1 MVGYMSL
8 EEQVDAD
15 FSCARRRASFRRF
28 MARLRRD
35 PTLAAPPC
43 FGEVSEAL
51 GARGGGVRLGLRTVP
66 TERIAGSVG
75 RCSEFDE
82 AFMPI
87 RAGTEERWKR
97 IDRVF
102 YGAKEFPPVSL
113 YKIGG
118 SYFVLDGN
126 HRVSVYRYHGV
137 KWVDAYVAEFGA
149 RSGLGSAFLPTAQR
163 APDGTTPNEE
173 DDGCFSPVGCSE
185 LSAGITGAVDAQ
197 PGQGV

>member
-75 RCSEFDE
+75 RCSEFDR
-82 AFMPI
+82 AFLPANA
-87 RAGTEERWKR
+87 RVGERWKR
-97 IDRVF
+97 VDRVF
-102 YGAKEFPPVSL
+102 HRAVALPPVSL
-113 YKIGG
+113 YKVGG
-118 SYFVLDGN
+118 YYFVLDGN

-137 KWVDAYVAEFGA
+137 EWVDAYVTEFGA
-149 RSGLGSAFLPTAQR
+149 RSGLGSALLPTAQR
-163 APDGTTPNEE
+163 APDGTTPNEVPKIGFNDE
-173 DDGCFSPVGCSE
+173 ARQSGSH
-185 LSAGITGAVDAQ
+185 
-197 PGQGV
+197 

>member
-1 MVGYMSL
+1 MVGFMSL

-15 FSCARRRASFRRF
+15 FSRARRRASFRRL

-35 PTLAAPPC
+35 PTLVTPR

-87 RAGTEERWKR
+87 RVGTEERWKR

-102 YGAKEFPPVSL
+102 YGAKELPPVSL

-118 SYFVLDGN
+118 SYLVQDGN

-137 KWVDAYVAEFGA
+137 EWLGAYVTEFGA
-149 RSGLGSAFLPTAQR
+149 RSGSGSAFLPTAQR

-173 DDGCFSPVGCSE
+173 DDGCLSPVGCSE
-185 LSAGITGAVDAQ
+185 LFAGITGAVDAQ